1 MIYVT
6 AQAAALLRAIPGEHP
21 GVTAARRILA
31 EGAPLVLAPRPTVAA
46 YPAVEWLLAEQER
59 AAKALRTA
67 AAAPPTVSSS
77 SRTSKARTTALSRSQ
92 RPPLVKPPRA
102 PKPPFEGQCEGA
114 NSRGM
119 RCRLL
124 AIRDGRCDFHG

>member
-31 EGAPLVLAPRPTVAA
+31 EGAPRVLAPRPTVAA

-59 AAKALRTA
+59 AVRGLVDD
-67 AAAPPTVSSS
+67 AAAPPTVSS

-92 RPPLVKPPRA
+92 RPPLVKPPRT
-102 PKPPFEGQCEGA
+102 PEPPFEGQCEGT

-124 AIRDGRCDFHG
+124 ALRDGRCDFHG

>member
-46 YPAVEWLLAEQER
+46 YPAVEWLLAEQ

-77 SRTSKARTTALSRSQ
+77 RTSKARTPALSRSQ

-114 NSRGM
+114 NSRGT

>member
-1 MIYVT
+1 M
-6 AQAAALLRAIPGEHP
+6 
-21 GVTAARRILA
+21 
-31 EGAPLVLAPRPTVAA
+31 LAPRPTVAA
-46 YPAVEWLLAEQER
+46 YPAVQWLLAEQ

-67 AAAPPTVSSS
+67 AAAPPTVSS

-92 RPPLVKPPRA
+92 RPPLVKPARTPE
-102 PKPPFEGQCEGA
+102 PPFEGQCEGT

-124 AIRDGRCDFHG
+124 AIQDGRCDFHG

>member
-46 YPAVEWLLAEQER
+46 YPAVEWLLAEQ

-77 SRTSKARTTALSRSQ
+77 RTSKARTPALSRSQ

>member
-31 EGAPLVLAPRPTVAA
+31 EGAPRVLAPRPTARQL
-46 YPAVEWLLAEQER
+46 YPAVEWLLAEQ

-77 SRTSKARTTALSRSQ
+77 RTSKVRTTALSRSQ

-102 PKPPFEGQCEGA
+102 PKPPFEGQCEGT
-114 NSRGM
+114 NSSGT

>member
-6 AQAAALLRAIPGEHP
+6 AQAAALLRAFPGEHP
-21 GVTAARRILA
+21 GVTEARRILA
-31 EGAPLVLAPRPTVAA
+31 EGAPRVLAPRPTARQL

-77 SRTSKARTTALSRSQ
+77 RTSKARTTALSRSQ

-102 PKPPFEGQCEGA
+102 PEPPFEGQCEGA
-114 NSRGM
+114 NSRGT